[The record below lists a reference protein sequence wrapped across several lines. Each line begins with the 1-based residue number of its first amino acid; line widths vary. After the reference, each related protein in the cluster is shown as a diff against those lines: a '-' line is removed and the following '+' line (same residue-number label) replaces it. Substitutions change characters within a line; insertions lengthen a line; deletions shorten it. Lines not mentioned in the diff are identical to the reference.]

1 MFIQVIQGT
10 IVDADLLRRQ
20 TERWVRELEPGA
32 PGFLGSTSGVT
43 PDGRAIIMARFE
55 SEADARTNSDRPE
68 QVAWWNETEKAFG
81 GTVAFHDCR
90 EVDALLGGGSNR
102 ARFVQVIQGR
112 INDQAEMRA
121 QLRAAEPQIGDRRP
135 EILGMTIAWHG
146 DGGFTE
152 AVYFTSEEQA
162 RRGEEATE
170 QDEIR
175 QDLMAFIQG
184 ELTFFDL
191 PQPELR

>member
-1 MFIQVIQGT
+1 VVERDREG
-10 IVDADLLRRQ
+10 LRWDRG
-20 TERWVRELEPGA
+20 LPG
-32 PGFLGSTSGVT
+32 
-43 PDGRAIIMARFE
+43 
-55 SEADARTNSDRPE
+55 
-68 QVAWWNETEKAFG
+68 
-81 GTVAFHDCR
+81 CR

-112 INDQAEMRA
+112 INDQSEMRA

-170 QDEIR
+170 QDEVR